1 MKIYASKQVGPIYYM
16 VDTVSI
22 LETIAVTQLIKTSN
36 KPEKGY
42 EGGGSHYYVSFLRSL
57 DKAGRNP
64 NRWVYGLKLDG
75 NKLSDKYKI
84 SPYSF
89 AGNAIGSKSRQYRVK
104 YIASY
109 DNDTYVLQ
117 LVDWPVISI
126 PRNVFEDIEEAIVSD
141 CEGIN
146 SKKKL
151 EVSEGKRSYR
161 GRTVL
166 CKYHYNVK
174 TGGIALN
181 ESTIS
186 QSTLNYLLKH
196 TNLNETE
203 ERIWILKSDRNYI
216 SIKDC
221 ITGYIEPQGD
231 DSIEQAIDSGVL
243 PPKPISHY

>member
-42 EGGGSHYYVSFLRSL
+42 SGGGSHHYVSFLRSL

-161 GRTVL
+161 GRTIL
-166 CKYHYNVK
+166 RKYHYNVK

-243 PPKPISHY
+243 PSKPIFHY